1 MTNKLDQI
9 DHIAVQVKD
18 IKKALIWY
26 HDNFKCKELYSDKT
40 WAFIEFS
47 NIKLALVT
55 EQEHPPHFAV
65 VNKKINLDKKS
76 VKHRDGSIS
85 KYIKDMDNNYI
96 ELITY
101 EGD

>member
-26 HDNFKCKELYSDKT
+26 HDNFKCKELYSYKT

-55 EQEHPPHFAV
+55 EQEHPSHFAV
-65 VNKKINLDKKS
+65 INKKINLDKKS